1 MAEKKTSKEK
11 KIINLNKIRNVITF
25 KKVFR
30 WLKIPLV
37 ILVVAAALFLSA
49 RLMGNV
55 AVSNITDSIR
65 QVKTIFIKN
74 NGYPYSLETLSFRNV
89 VPVGG
94 GPLVIYDNS
103 SLVMNAAADE
113 IFSMSL
119 DYADSK
125 AVTRNGRAL
134 IYSPS
139 SNEVILQSKTEKLG
153 SVTEQNPVTVAALAE
168 NGGFAT
174 SHAADENQSILSVYN
189 NRFKKIFQWN
199 CSQEFI
205 TDISL
210 SSNGKKVAV
219 AASGVKDA
227 EIYTRILIFDVGSS
241 EPVADVKYNGTMFLR
256 VIYTASNRIIAVGDN
271 KTVVHNKK
279 GEVLDELVY
288 SEDSLIAVC
297 ADDSGNTTV
306 CYEEFGGSKT
316 GIVRYSGGGKKTC
329 SIVIDGLPDCV
340 AAHAGRIAVAS
351 GNKITVYSSKGN
363 EIKVV
368 ETKNS
373 VAKVFIC
380 SGTVYTVEG
389 GAIHKY

>member
-1 MAEKKTSKEK
+1 MAEK
-11 KIINLNKIRNVITF
+11 KIINLNKKRNAITA
-25 KKVFR
+25 KKIFR
-30 WLKIPLV
+30 WLRIPLV
-37 ILVVAAALFLSA
+37 VLVVAAALFLSA

-65 QVKTIFIKN
+65 QVKTVFEKSE
-74 NGYPYSLETLSFRNV
+74 GYPYSFETLNYRNV

-94 GPLVIYDNS
+94 GPLVIYDDS
-103 SLVMNAAADE
+103 TLVLNAAADE
-113 IFSMSL
+113 IFSMQL
-119 DYADSK
+119 GYADSK

-134 IYSPS
+134 VYSPS

-153 SVTEQNPVTVAALAE
+153 SVTEKNPVTAVALAD

-174 SHAADENQSILSVYN
+174 SHAADENQSVLSVYN

-210 SSNGKKVAV
+210 SGNGKKVAV
-219 AASGVKDA
+219 AATGVENA
-227 EIYTRILIFDVGSS
+227 EIYTRILIFDVNSS
-241 EPVADVKYNGTMFLR
+241 EPEADIRYNGTMFLR
-256 VIYTASNRIIAVGDN
+256 VVYTSSNKIIAVGDN
-271 KTVVHNKK
+271 KTVIHNKK
-279 GEVLDELVY
+279 GEVIDELVY

-297 ADDSGNTTV
+297 ADDNGNTTV

-316 GIVRYSGGGKKTC
+316 GIARYSSGGKKTC

-351 GNKITVYSSKGN
+351 GNNITVYSSNGTESKT
-363 EIKVV
+363 I
-368 ETKNS
+368 ETENP
-373 VAKVFIC
+373 VARIFIC

-389 GAIHKY
+389 GSIHKY

>member
-1 MAEKKTSKEK
+1 MAEK
-11 KIINLNKIRNVITF
+11 KIINLKKKRNANIAKKI
-25 KKVFR
+25 FR
-30 WLKIPLV
+30 WIRIPLV

-65 QVKTIFIKN
+65 QVKTVFTKSE
-74 NGYPYSLETLSFRNV
+74 GYPFPLETLNYRNV
-89 VPVGG
+89 VPIGG
-94 GPLVIYDNS
+94 GPLVIYDDS
-103 SLVMNAAADE
+103 TLVLNAASDE
-113 IFSMSL
+113 IFSMQL
-119 DYADSK
+119 GYADSK

-134 IYSPS
+134 VFSPS
-139 SNEVILQSKTEKLG
+139 SNEVVLQSKTEKLG
-153 SVTEQNPVTVAALAE
+153 SITEKNPVTAVALAD

-174 SHAADENQSILSVYN
+174 SHAADESQSVLSVYN

-199 CSQEFI
+199 CSHEFI

-210 SSNGKKVAV
+210 SGNGKRVAV
-219 AASGVKDA
+219 AATGVENA
-227 EIYTRILIFDVGSS
+227 EIYTRILIFDVNSS
-241 EPVADVKYNGTMFLR
+241 EPKADIRYNGTMFLR
-256 VIYTASNRIIAVGDN
+256 VIYTSSNRVIAVGDN

-279 GEVLDELVY
+279 GEAIDELVY

-316 GIVRYSGGGKKTC
+316 GIVRYSASGKKTC

-340 AAHAGRIAVAS
+340 AAHASRIAVAS
-351 GNKITVYSSKGN
+351 GNKITVYSSNGN
-363 EIKVV
+363 ESKII
-368 ETKNS
+368 ETGS
-373 VAKVFIC
+373 TVARIFIC

-389 GAIHKY
+389 GSIHKY

>member
-1 MAEKKTSKEK
+1 MAEK
-11 KIINLNKIRNVITF
+11 KIINLNRKRAAIIA
-25 KKVFR
+25 KKVLR
-30 WLKIPLV
+30 YARIPLV
-37 ILVVAAALFLSA
+37 VLVVAAALFLSA

-65 QVKTIFIKN
+65 QVRTIFTKSE
-74 NGYPYSLETLSFRNV
+74 GYPYALETLNFKNA
-89 VPVGG
+89 VPMGG
-94 GPLVIYDNS
+94 GPLIIYSDS
-103 SLVMNAAADE
+103 TLVMNAASDE
-113 IFSMSL
+113 VFSMQL
-119 DYADSK
+119 GYADSK

-153 SVTEQNPVTVAALAE
+153 SITEQTPVTVAALAE
-168 NGGFAT
+168 NGSFAT
-174 SHAADENQSILSVYN
+174 SHASDGIQSVLTVYN

-199 CSQEFI
+199 CTHEFI

-210 SSNGKKVAV
+210 SSNGKKIAV
-219 AASGVKDA
+219 AASGVENA
-227 EIYTRILIFDVGSS
+227 EIYTRIIIFDINEA
-241 EPVADVKYNGTMFLR
+241 EPIADIKYSGTMFLR
-256 VIYTASNRIIAVGDN
+256 VVYTSSNKIIAVGDN

-279 GEVLDELVY
+279 GEAVDELVY

-316 GIVRYSGGGKKTC
+316 GIVRFSDSGKKTC
-329 SIVIDGLPDCV
+329 SILIDSTPDCV

-351 GNKITVYSSKGN
+351 GNTITVYSSNGK
-363 EIKVV
+363 EAKII
-368 ETKNS
+368 ETENP
-373 VAKVFIC
+373 VTRVFIC

-389 GAIHKY
+389 GSVHKY

>member
-1 MAEKKTSKEK
+1 MSEK
-11 KIINLNKIRNVITF
+11 KIINIKKKRNAVTAKKIF
-25 KKVFR
+25 KIFR
-30 WLKIPLV
+30 IPLV
-37 ILVVAAALFLSA
+37 VLVVFAALFLSA

-65 QVKTIFIKN
+65 QVKTIFAN
-74 NGYPYSLETLSFRNV
+74 SEGYPYPLETLNFRNA
-89 VPVGG
+89 VPIGG
-94 GPLVIYDNS
+94 GPLIVYDDS
-103 SLVMNAAADE
+103 TLVMNAAADE
-113 IFSMSL
+113 IYAMQL
-119 DYADSK
+119 GYADSK
-125 AVTRNGRAL
+125 AITRNGRAL
-134 IYSPS
+134 ICSPS

-153 SVTEQNPVTVAALAE
+153 SITEQNPVTVAVLAE

-174 SHAADENQSILSVYN
+174 SHAADENQSILTVYN

-210 SSNGKKVAV
+210 SSNGKRIAV
-219 AASGVKDA
+219 AAAGVENA
-227 EIYTRILIFDVGSS
+227 EIYTRILIFNVNSS
-241 EPVADVKYNGTMFLR
+241 EPVADIRYSGTMFLR
-256 VIYTASNRIIAVGDN
+256 VVYTASNRIIAIGDN

-279 GEVLDELVY
+279 GEVIDELVY

-316 GIVRYSGGGKKTC
+316 GIVRYSASGKKTC
-329 SIVIDGLPDCV
+329 SIVMDGLPDCV

-351 GNKITVYSSKGN
+351 GNRITVYSSNGN
-363 EIKVV
+363 ESKVI
-368 ETKNS
+368 ETES
-373 VAKVFIC
+373 PVTDVFIC

>member
-1 MAEKKTSKEK
+1 MAEKKIIDLKKKRNAITAK
-11 KIINLNKIRNVITF
+11 KIF
-25 KKVFR
+25 K
-30 WLKIPLV
+30 WLRIPLV

-65 QVKTIFIKN
+65 QVKTIFTKSE
-74 NGYPYSLETLSFRNV
+74 GYPYLLETLNYRNV

-94 GPLVIYDNS
+94 GPLVIYDDS
-103 SLVMNAAADE
+103 TLVLNAAADE
-113 IFSMSL
+113 IFNMQL
-119 DYADSK
+119 GYADSK

-134 IYSPS
+134 VYSPS
-139 SNEVILQSKTEKLG
+139 SNEVIIQSKTEKLG
-153 SVTEQNPVTVAALAE
+153 SITEKNPVTAAALAD

-174 SHAADENQSILSVYN
+174 SHAADENQSVLSVYN

-210 SSNGKKVAV
+210 SGNGKRVAV
-219 AASGVKDA
+219 AATGVEDA
-227 EIYTRILIFDVGSS
+227 EIYTRILIFDIDSS
-241 EPVADVKYNGTMFLR
+241 EPKADIRYNGTMFLR
-256 VIYTASNRIIAVGDN
+256 VIYTSSGRVIAVGDN

-288 SEDSLIAVC
+288 SEDSLVAVC

-316 GIVRYSGGGKKTC
+316 GIARYSSGGKKTC

-351 GNKITVYSSKGN
+351 GNKITVYSSNGK
-363 EIKVV
+363 ESKVI
-368 ETKNS
+368 ETENP

-389 GAIHKY
+389 GSIHKY

>member
-1 MAEKKTSKEK
+1 MAEK
-11 KIINLNKIRNVITF
+11 KIINLKKKRNAITA
-25 KKVFR
+25 KKVFK
-30 WLKIPLV
+30 WLRIPLIV
-37 ILVVAAALFLSA
+37 LVVAVALFLSA

-65 QVKTIFIKN
+65 QVKTVFTKSG
-74 NGYPYSLETLSFRNV
+74 GYPYSLETLNYRNV
-89 VPVGG
+89 VPIGG
-94 GPLVIYDNS
+94 GPLVIYDDS
-103 SLVMNAAADE
+103 TLVLNAAADE
-113 IFSMSL
+113 IYSIQL
-119 DYADSK
+119 GYADSK

-134 IYSPS
+134 VYSPS

-153 SVTEQNPVTVAALAE
+153 SITEKNPVTAAAIAE

-189 NRFKKIFQWN
+189 NRFKKVFQWN

-210 SSNGKKVAV
+210 SSNGKRVAV
-219 AASGVKDA
+219 AATGVENA
-227 EIYTRILIFDVGSS
+227 EIYTRILIFDIKSS
-241 EPVADVKYNGTMFLR
+241 EPEVDIRYNGTMFLR
-256 VIYTASNRIIAVGDN
+256 IVYTSSNRVIAVGDN

-316 GIVRYSGGGKKTC
+316 GVARYSAGGKKTC

-351 GNKITVYSSKGN
+351 GNKITVYSSNGK
-363 EIKVV
+363 ESKVI
-368 ETKNS
+368 ETES
-373 VAKVFIC
+373 PVAKVFIC

-389 GAIHKY
+389 GSIHKY

>member
-1 MAEKKTSKEK
+1 MAEKKTSKDK

-74 NGYPYSLETLSFRNV
+74 DGYPYSLETLSFRNV

-288 SEDSLIAVC
+288 SEDSLIA
-297 ADDSGNTTV
+297 
-306 CYEEFGGSKT
+306 
-316 GIVRYSGGGKKTC
+316 
-329 SIVIDGLPDCV
+329 
-340 AAHAGRIAVAS
+340 
-351 GNKITVYSSKGN
+351 
-363 EIKVV
+363 
-368 ETKNS
+368 
-373 VAKVFIC
+373 
-380 SGTVYTVEG
+380 
-389 GAIHKY
+389 